1 MKSIIFLSLLLIFI
15 QVEAKYSTKCGTD
28 KLKIRPK
35 PINLSKSSKMGSI
48 SKATSY
54 TPISI
59 GYDFTTLEKPSS
71 MSSSTFSNVKSLLQE
86 TRVEFSKILQI
97 QHQKIDLSKYV
108 ADLIEVCG
116 IDTIGED
123 YPNFLI
129 ENDLIIFP
137 MFDDLGAETL
147 AAAAPCITDDNLR
160 PIAGILYLNYDLNFN
175 IKNTNLYMK
184 NLLLHEITHILAFH
198 PFYFQYLGMS
208 RTIGSDSYIISKKV
222 IEKAREHFNC
232 NSLTEIQLENQGGT
246 GSVGSHWESRY
257 MLGDYMIST
266 DYPDVTISD
275 LTLALFEDTGFYKVN
290 YYSGGLFKFGKNK
303 GCSFF
308 NTKCIINE
316 KAAFDDF
323 CDVEDKPICSSSRA
337 LKSVCYLGEGTEI
350 IPTQYQYFNNPY
362 KGGFSFADYCP
373 VPLYYDY
380 DFLDYFPN
388 HCLVGTLNSSYAYE
402 ETIGTDSLCFMSSLI
417 PNSFENELSSQ
428 IPVCYKVECDTS
440 NNNIIVI
447 VGTQRITCPN
457 EGGLVSNIDGLKG
470 SIECPKYSDICSSN
484 DNLICNGMFDCFTKL
499 ANKNNYNYQTSYYD
513 YSGRTYDLYDD
524 YYYDYFDEYDL
535 FGSNNFEINL
545 YVLLICLIL
554 YIN

>member
-1 MKSIIFLSLLLIFI
+1 
-15 QVEAKYSTKCGTD
+15 
-28 KLKIRPK
+28 
-35 PINLSKSSKMGSI
+35 
-48 SKATSY
+48 
-54 TPISI
+54 
-59 GYDFTTLEKPSS
+59 
-71 MSSSTFSNVKSLLQE
+71 
-86 TRVEFSKILQI
+86 
-97 QHQKIDLSKYV
+97 
-108 ADLIEVCG
+108 
-116 IDTIGED
+116 
-123 YPNFLI
+123 
-129 ENDLIIFP
+129 
-137 MFDDLGAETL
+137 
-147 AAAAPCITDDNLR
+147 
-160 PIAGILYLNYDLNFN
+160 
-175 IKNTNLYMK
+175 
-184 NLLLHEITHILAFH
+184 
-198 PFYFQYLGMS
+198 
-208 RTIGSDSYIISKKV
+208 
-222 IEKAREHFNC
+222 
-232 NSLTEIQLENQGGT
+232 
-246 GSVGSHWESRY
+246 